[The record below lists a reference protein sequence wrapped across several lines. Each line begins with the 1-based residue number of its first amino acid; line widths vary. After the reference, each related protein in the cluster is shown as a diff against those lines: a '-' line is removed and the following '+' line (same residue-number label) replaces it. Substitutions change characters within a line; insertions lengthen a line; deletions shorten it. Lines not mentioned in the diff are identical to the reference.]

1 MCSAELIHS
10 GTHTPNPGNVFGFYF
25 GQSHVTQTCF
35 FIFLFYSIHSL
46 SMTTICLY
54 FLLLNSEV
62 SPPARRVLFLCI
74 RCFVDQLVG
83 RLDGRSV
90 GMFGRHLF
98 ACVSNNTE
106 SPFQDILYAH
116 LFAQAMNFDLYGVAY
131 SIYSFLMQ

>member
-1 MCSAELIHS
+1 
-10 GTHTPNPGNVFGFYF
+10 
-25 GQSHVTQTCF
+25 
-35 FIFLFYSIHSL
+35 
-46 SMTTICLY
+46 MTTICLY

-62 SPPARRVLFLCI
+62 SHPHARLVLFLYI

-98 ACVSNNTE
+98 ACVFNNTE
-106 SPFQDILYAH
+106 SPFQNILYAR
-116 LFAQAMNFDLYGVAY
+116 LFAQAMNFDLYSVAY